1 MVQLYKTLLI
11 MMLSNTD
18 FDYEFC
24 MIKKNKQTS
33 KALCTCFSIREFL
46 MYLQRYKSFFA
57 VLPEMLCETEGTLE
71 DSTCWSG
78 DGVVKR

>member
-1 MVQLYKTLLI
+1 
-11 MMLSNTD
+11 
-18 FDYEFC
+18 
-24 MIKKNKQTS
+24 MIKES
-33 KALCTCFSIREFL
+33 KPFSTCFSIREFL

-78 DGVVKR
+78 DGVVGR